1 MLKVMIVDDEYM
13 LLRGYRKIIDW
24 QLLGLE
30 VAVTE
35 KNPLVALEILQ
46 TTPIDILISDMNMPE
61 MDGPTFVTAA
71 KKIRPEMELLVISGY
86 SNFDYVKAG
95 LQQGAVNYLKKP
107 IDTEELIEAL
117 QEAIEH
123 IEEQKMRQQIA
134 GFAVQAQARTLLQ
147 NTAVE
152 TGVNLV
158 QELGLAFGQQ
168 SIRLIGIL
176 NPVPPSALLIYLQT
190 VPAVHGFFLESRDYI
205 IIFQGDEV
213 ALKQFIDQMPTQVSV
228 VHRPMIIG
236 VVASSLVE
244 LVAQYQ
250 KLKLEISRQYF
261 FESAAGLQRLADANS
276 TEVVIMLPG
285 YSQVKKAISGLTI
298 ADFRK
303 WFSERVERL
312 KLANASDVL
321 VRQFALVVLLVLNEK
336 LATVD
341 TKTRAITEI
350 NNANVVSEIIKIIID
365 IYQEAGQTVKYHFTT
380 NVMAMCRIIEQRY
393 AEPLSLSSVA
403 GELHL
408 NAVYLGQLFKQ
419 DTGRSFS
426 KYLNDYRINIAL
438 EMLHSSHLDVNYIAS
453 FVGYQNQGYFYKIFK
468 QQTGMTPSEYRE
480 GVGIGS
486 QAH

>member
-24 QLLGLE
+24 QQIGLE
-30 VAVTE
+30 VSVTE

-46 TTPIDILISDMNMPE
+46 KESINILISDMNMPE
-61 MDGPTFVTAA
+61 MDGPTFVAAA

-117 QEAIEH
+117 QAAIKH
-123 IEEQKMRQQIA
+123 LDEQKVRHQIA
-134 GFAVQAQARTLLQ
+134 GFAVQAQARALLQ
-147 NTAVE
+147 NTDVE
-152 TGVNLV
+152 TGVALAK
-158 QELGLAFGQQ
+158 ELALAFGQQ
-168 SIRLIGIL
+168 AIRLIGIL
-176 NPVPPSALLIYLQT
+176 NPVPPSDLLTYLQT
-190 VPAVHGFFLESRDYI
+190 VSGVHGFFLESRDYI
-205 IIFQGDEV
+205 IIFQGDEK
-213 ALKQFIDQMPTQVSV
+213 ALKNFIDQIPTQVSAM
-228 VHRPMIIG
+228 HRPMIIG
-236 VVASSLVE
+236 VVATSLID
-244 LVAQYQ
+244 LVKQYR
-250 KLKLEISRQYF
+250 KLELEISRQYF
-261 FESAAGLQRLADANS
+261 FESAAGLQRLSNDGTS
-276 TEVVIMLPG
+276 EVIVILPG
-285 YSQVKKAISGLTI
+285 YSQVKKAIDGLTI
-298 ADFRK
+298 ADFRE
-303 WFSERVERL
+303 WFSERVDRL
-312 KLANASDVL
+312 KLANVSDVL

-350 NNANVVSEIIKIIID
+350 NKASVVSEIIKIIID

-403 GELHL
+403 EELHL

-438 EMLHSSHLDVNYIAS
+438 EMLHNSHFDVNYIAS
-453 FVGYQNQGYFYKIFK
+453 FIGYQNQGYFYKIFK

-480 GVGIGS
+480 GAGITE
-486 QAH
+486 